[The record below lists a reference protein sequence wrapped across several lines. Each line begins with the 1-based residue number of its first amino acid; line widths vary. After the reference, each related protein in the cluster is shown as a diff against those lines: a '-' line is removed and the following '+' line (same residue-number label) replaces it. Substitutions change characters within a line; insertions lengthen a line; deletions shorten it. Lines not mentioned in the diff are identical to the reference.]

1 MNIRQREGVHPLSTE
16 MIVESVLL
24 IVGGYLLGSVSSTY
38 LVGRWLGGKDLRQ
51 YGSGTLGG
59 SMVYEHVGRWAVV
72 PVILFDVGKA
82 AVPTWLALYL
92 GLGMPVA
99 AAVGMAAVVGHNW
112 PVFLRFHGGRGM
124 GTMAGVLLIIFP
136 WGMVWLTA
144 MVGIGWRVGDSAPW
158 LLVSLVTM
166 PVLAY
171 LVGGPVVVAPLAGAM
186 LLVALLKRL
195 EANRRP
201 LPPPGS
207 ERWKVILRRL
217 LLDRDIANHREWIRQ
232 QPDGRK

>member
-1 MNIRQREGVHPLSTE
+1 MSTE